1 MLAKT
6 ILVFGVVTFLAVP
19 ASADQFFIVQNIQ
32 KQSCTIT
39 QEAPKD
45 EQYTMVGDGA
55 YGDPETAAAEM
66 KTILACNPGDTTT
79 GSTQNPTA
87 PAKQ

>member
-6 ILVFGVVTFLAVP
+6 IFVFGLVTFLAVP
-19 ASADQFFIVQNIQ
+19 ASADQFFIVQDIQ

-66 KTILACNPGDTTT
+66 KTILACNPSDAVA
-79 GSTQNPTA
+79 SQNPTPP

>member
-6 ILVFGVVTFLAVP
+6 IFVFGLVTFLAVP
-19 ASADQFFIVQNIQ
+19 ASANQFFIVQDVQ
-32 KQSCTIT
+32 KRSCTIT

-45 EQYTMVGDGA
+45 EQHTMVGDGA

-79 GSTQNPTA
+79 GSNPTA